1 MDEHVLGVALIV
13 GASAVALLVAFLL
26 RTRLP
31 GAVVT
36 GVLAA
41 AGAGLGTGT
50 LLVQDDPS
58 GADWWATLIG
68 LAVLV
73 PFHARVMLGP
83 LGRAGGDRD
92 VEGRA

>member
-1 MDEHVLGVALIV
+1 VDERAFGVALIA
-13 GASAVALLVAFLL
+13 GASALALVVAFLL

-41 AGAGLGTGT
+41 AGVGLGAGA

-58 GADWWATLIG
+58 PADWWATLIG